1 MTKREVLKGK
11 PYAGNPHAWF
21 DGGEVAPCTA
31 EASLRRVH
39 CRRQPEAMTR
49 PQVASRS
56 EVARGL
62 RASVCAAT
70 SRRGSLLYKK
80 LAMMIGA
87 AAVAVSVNADDV
99 TVTQTVDNVKW
110 QIQIGTTTTSAEP
123 QTEDGNFIRLATGRT
138 PYADCCAILDGCP
151 ETLFVPS
158 YFTMEE
164 KSYPVARVGGRG
176 FYGLTAIKNI
186 TMPETMYLMATQ
198 IFTGCDNLENV
209 RWKGP
214 AMVQSG
220 ESQTYTSL
228 GISGNSPFQTCEKL
242 KLVFVDPN
250 VTTRSKALILKTP
263 AATGARFIVPL
274 RDDNKTWEGATVE
287 GDDNRIIYY
296 GPGQEVDL
304 TVNDNCVTIVPTTV
318 NALTNALSWA
328 QTFKTAF
335 NLDTK
340 ISITNRID
348 LSVAV
353 KEELLQNVTLEAP
366 PWYLAFA
373 VTSQA
378 QLNNVLA
385 AVSVDV
391 PIIIDIEGVGRN
403 QITVPDG
410 RKVAILAKSGW
421 TFGKKTEG
429 LVVSF
434 Q

>member
-1 MTKREVLKGK
+1 MKR
-11 PYAGNPHAWF
+11 
-21 DGGEVAPCTA
+21 
-31 EASLRRVH
+31 
-39 CRRQPEAMTR
+39 
-49 PQVASRS
+49 
-56 EVARGL
+56 
-62 RASVCAAT
+62 
-70 SRRGSLLYKK
+70 LL
-80 LAMMIGA
+80 MMIGA

-123 QTEDGNFIRLATGRT
+123 QTEDGNFIRLATGKT

-158 YFTMEE
+158 YFTVEE

-228 GISGNSPFQTCEKL
+228 GISGKSPFHTCEKL

-263 AATGARFIVPL
+263 DATGARFIVPL

-287 GDDNRIIYY
+287 GEDNRIIYY

-385 AVSVDV
+385 AVSVDI

-429 LVVSF
+429 LVISF